1 MLGFDRWN
9 LLADKFL
16 SFDPDKMTV
25 DGFTSNPNSS
35 KYTGSGGDDIVPV
48 ASTSAES
55 RYMHERVDN
64 STKSAGPVAAL
75 KELVSSCFN
84 CQLLNKCAL

>member
-1 MLGFDRWN
+1 
-9 LLADKFL
+9 
-16 SFDPDKMTV
+16 MTV
-25 DGFTSNPNSS
+25 LMDDGFSSNPNSF
-35 KYTGSGGDDIVPV
+35 KYTGSDGDNIVPV
-48 ASTSAES
+48 ASTSDVS

-64 STKSAGPVAAL
+64 STKSAGSVAAL